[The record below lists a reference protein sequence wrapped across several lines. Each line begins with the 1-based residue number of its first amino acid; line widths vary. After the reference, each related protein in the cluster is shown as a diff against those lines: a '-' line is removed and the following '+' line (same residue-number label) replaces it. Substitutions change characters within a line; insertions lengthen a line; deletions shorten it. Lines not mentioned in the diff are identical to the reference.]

1 MNRTD
6 LFELEDIADQILMED
21 ALKDYVLDEQ
31 ILVEWGMFP
40 KQNSYAINAFISRLY
55 NQQFL
60 NTPLP
65 KELKYRDKVGYHY
78 ATDLKSRE
86 VARVKIAKYKTKKAL
101 KTLLMN
107 LSQGPSA
114 AHTFFGDLTD
124 LTPSAAHAYTM
135 QMLERFEEP
144 ENKDRY
150 RFHPSHFADPQLY
163 KKYKHVYI
171 KGLDDQLK

>member
-1 MNRTD
+1 MNSTD
-6 LFELEDIADQILMED
+6 LFELEDIVDQILMED
-21 ALKDYVLDEQ
+21 SLKDYVLDEQ
-31 ILVEWGMFP
+31 ILLEWGVFP
-40 KQNSYAINAFISRLY
+40 KHNTYAVNAFISRLY

-65 KELKYRDKVGYHY
+65 EQLTYRDRAGYHC

-86 VARVKIAKYKTKKAL
+86 IGRIRDAKNRTKNAL
-101 KTLLMN
+101 KKLLLD

-124 LTPSAAHAYTM
+124 LTPSAAYAYTM